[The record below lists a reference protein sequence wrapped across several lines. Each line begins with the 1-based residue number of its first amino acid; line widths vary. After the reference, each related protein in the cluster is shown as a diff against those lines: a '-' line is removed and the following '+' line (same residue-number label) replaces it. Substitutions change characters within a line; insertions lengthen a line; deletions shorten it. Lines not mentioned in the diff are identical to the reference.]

1 MQTFK
6 VFDPLTGDE
15 SQVGAESA
23 EHAARCWAEWMDAEP
38 NGLEFPVTV
47 RTEDASGQVRMVK
60 IMLLRQFVTSEVTK

>member
-23 EHAARCWAEWMDAEP
+23 EHAARCWAEWMDA
-38 NGLEFPVTV
+38 
-47 RTEDASGQVRMVK
+47 VK
-60 IMLLRQFVTSEVTK
+60 ITLLRHQRNLIPQPKKKGVKQ